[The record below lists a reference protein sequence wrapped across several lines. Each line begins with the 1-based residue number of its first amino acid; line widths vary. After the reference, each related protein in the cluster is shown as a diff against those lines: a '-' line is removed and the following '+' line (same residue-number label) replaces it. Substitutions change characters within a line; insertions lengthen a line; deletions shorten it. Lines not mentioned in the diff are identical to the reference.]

1 MPIVAG
7 IRLSREEALEL
18 GSILTR
24 EGSDRPA
31 RLLLR
36 ALTSGQ
42 DFVALTTDDKEEIV
56 AALDRRPTTLVEV
69 RRALFDELNWQRAGS
84 RTAASCARDRV
95 RRVPERARARQR
107 RLGLTPDDAP

>member
-18 GSILTR
+18 GGILTR

-36 ALTSGQ
+36 AVTSGQ

-56 AALDRRPTTLVEV
+56 AALDRRPTILVEV
-69 RRALFDELNWQRAGS
+69 RRALFDELNWQREGLAPP
-84 RTAASCARDRV
+84 RACARDRV
-95 RRVPERARARQR
+95 RRVSERARARQR
-107 RLGLTPDDAP
+107 RLGLTPDDVP

>member
-7 IRLSREEALEL
+7 LRLSREEALEL

-42 DFVALTTDDKEEIV
+42 DFVALTSDDKEEIV
-56 AALDRRPTTLVEV
+56 AALDRRPTTLVEL
-69 RRALFDELNWQRAGS
+69 RRALFDELNWQRQGLAPPRRSRGIGS
-84 RTAASCARDRV
+84 VASRDEHERV
-95 RRVPERARARQR
+95 NVAWV
-107 RLGLTPDDAP
+107 

>member
-18 GSILTR
+18 GGILTR
-24 EGSDRPA
+24 DASDRPA

-42 DFVALTTDDKEEIV
+42 DFVAFTTDDKEEIV
-56 AALDRRPTTLVEV
+56 AALDRRPTILVEL
-69 RRALFDELNWQRAGS
+69 RRALFDELNWQRQGLAPP
-84 RTAASCARDRV
+84 R
-95 RRVPERARARQR
+95 RARGVVSVASRNEHER
-107 RLGLTPDDAP
+107 VNVAWV

>member
-18 GSILTR
+18 GGILTR

-56 AALDRRPTTLVEV
+56 AALDRRPTTLVEL
-69 RRALFDELNWQRAGS
+69 RRALFDELNWQRAGLAPP
-84 RTAASCARDRV
+84 R
-95 RRVPERARARQR
+95 RARG
-107 RLGLTPDDAP
+107 LGSVASRNEHERVNVAWV

>member
-7 IRLSREEALEL
+7 LRLSREEALEL

-42 DFVALTTDDKEEIV
+42 EFVALTSDDKEEIV
-56 AALDRRPTTLVEV
+56 AALDRRPTTLVDL
-69 RRALFDELNWQRAGS
+69 RRALFDELNWQRQGLAPPRRARGIG
-84 RTAASCARDRV
+84 AASRNEHEHVNVAWV
-95 RRVPERARARQR
+95 
-107 RLGLTPDDAP
+107 

>member
-7 IRLSREEALEL
+7 IRLSREESLEL
-18 GSILTR
+18 SSILTR

-56 AALDRRPTTLVEV
+56 AALDRRPTTLVEL
-69 RRALFDELNWQRAGS
+69 RRALFDELNWQR
-84 RTAASCARDRV
+84 
-95 RRVPERARARQR
+95 E
-107 RLGLTPDDAP
+107 GLTPPRRARGIESVASRNEHERVNIAWV

>member
-7 IRLSREEALEL
+7 IRLSREQSLEL

-24 EGSDRPA
+24 EGSARPA

-36 ALTSGQ
+36 AVTSGQ
-42 DFVALTTDDKEEIV
+42 EFVAFTTDDKEEIV

-69 RRALFDELNWQRAGS
+69 RRALFDELNWQRAGLAPP
-84 RTAASCARDRV
+84 R
-95 RRVPERARARQR
+95 RARGIGSVASRNER
-107 RLGLTPDDAP
+107 EHVNVAWV

>member
-18 GSILTR
+18 GGILTR
-24 EGSDRPA
+24 EGSDRPS

-56 AALDRRPTTLVEV
+56 AALDRRPTILVEL
-69 RRALFDELNWQRAGS
+69 RRALFDELNWQRRGLAPP
-84 RTAASCARDRV
+84 R
-95 RRVPERARARQR
+95 RARGIGSA
-107 RLGLTPDDAP
+107 APRNEHERVNVAWV

>member
-7 IRLSREEALEL
+7 LRLSREEALEL
-18 GSILTR
+18 GSILAR

-42 DFVALTTDDKEEIV
+42 EFVALTTDDKEEIV
-56 AALDRRPTTLVEV
+56 AALDRRPTTLVEL
-69 RRALFDELNWQRAGS
+69 RRALFDELNWQRQGLA
-84 RTAASCARDRV
+84 
-95 RRVPERARARQR
+95 PPPRARGIGSVASRNEHER
-107 RLGLTPDDAP
+107 VNVAWV

>member
-18 GSILTR
+18 GGILTR

-56 AALDRRPTTLVEV
+56 AALDRRPTILVEV
-69 RRALFDELNWQRAGS
+69 RRALFDELNWQRQGLAPP
-84 RTAASCARDRV
+84 R
-95 RRVPERARARQR
+95 RARGIGSVASRDEHER
-107 RLGLTPDDAP
+107 VNVAWV